1 MTFPPMTWKH
11 STKMG
16 PTNLLK
22 GRTRWINQGASRVL
36 QSYELEMPNRLD
48 ILKFKHNWDFF
59 RTTGHISCWH
69 QACSGKLVFDP
80 VSGRTDCVAQL
91 WQVSLTFIQTSFHDT
106 KLSSHQVDL
115 QQITRSEIF
124 EMENKHSKWQ
134 ETAPH
139 SWILLTFYIFTSKKK
154 LPHSIFPESI
164 IA

>member
-36 QSYELEMPNRLD
+36 QSYGLEMPNRLD
-48 ILKFKHNWDFF
+48 ILKFKHNWDLF

-69 QACSGKLVFDP
+69 QACSGKWNSFWSSIWQNRLCRSALKTFR
-80 VSGRTDCVAQL
+80 S
-91 WQVSLTFIQTSFHDT
+91 QVSLTFIQTSFHDT

-139 SWILLTFYIFTSKKK
+139 SWILLTFYI
-154 LPHSIFPESI
+154 
-164 IA
+164 